1 MNHPERPAA
10 SASDIAAARLLLQ
23 KMGIAPADLLQDPA
37 GQPEIPTFADYIPQV
52 SQAVSDGTRRVY
64 STYWNRVVK
73 VWGPRLITSVTP
85 LEISQIAED
94 IKTNVTPRR
103 NVLRGV
109 QDADE
114 TGAEHADDRRR
125 DRPAGLARRGDL
137 VGEVPSV
144 VGEVPG
150 VSRRP
155 R

>member
-125 DRPAGLARRGDL
+125 DRGG
-137 VGEVPSV
+137 G
-144 VGEVPG
+144 G
-150 VSRRP
+150 V
-155 R
+155 